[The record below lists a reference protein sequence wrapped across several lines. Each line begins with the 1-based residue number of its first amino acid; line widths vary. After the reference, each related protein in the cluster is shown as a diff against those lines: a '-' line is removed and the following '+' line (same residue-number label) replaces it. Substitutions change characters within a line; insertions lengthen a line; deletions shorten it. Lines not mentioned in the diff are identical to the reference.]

1 MSQGRQDQWALRAL
15 SDRSTWTAVDDT
27 ARAISSV
34 TNAAWPYAMVVRP
47 QTVLALLAGPTPPWP
62 PAPWQRAD
70 RGWLI
75 DRSLLAAAGDSQ
87 ARPSDTFVGLGSCD
101 GGALLVDLACAP
113 AVISITGDQDAA
125 RDLMRS
131 LVTQL
136 QTVPGNR
143 VLMTAG
149 PPSGRSGAPLHG
161 LSDPT
166 GQEASGPIEPTGPWT
181 FLASALPAPADVI
194 RLRARAANAGRMR
207 VLVLGSVTG
216 SRWSLVADASGGV
229 TADGLDLAA
238 SGLPAPRRGPERTRI
253 QVPSRAP
260 PALPSGAL
268 GPQHAKPQQPP
279 RQLPRAAPRKRPR
292 SVPFW
297 PDSDEDDEAW
307 LSRISLDN
315 PFTALSEEGQ
325 H

>member
-1 MSQGRQDQWALRAL
+1 MSQGRQGQWALQAL
-15 SDRSTWTAVDDT
+15 SDRSTWAAVDET
-27 ARAISSV
+27 ARGISSV

-47 QTVLALLAGPTPPWP
+47 QTVLALLAGPTLPWP

-75 DRSLLAAAGDSQ
+75 DRSLLAAAGDGQ

-113 AVISITGDQDAA
+113 TVISITGDQDAA

-136 QTVPGNR
+136 QAGSGTR

-149 PPSGRSGAPLHG
+149 PPSAGSGPPLHWP
-161 LSDPT
+161 SDLT
-166 GQEASGPIEPTGPWT
+166 GQEASRPGEPTRPWT
-181 FLASALPAPADVI
+181 FLVSALPGPADVV
-194 RLRARAANAGRMR
+194 RLRARAADAGRMR

-229 TADGLDLAA
+229 TVDGLDLAA
-238 SGLPAPRRGPERTRI
+238 SGLPATHRGPI
-253 QVPSRAP
+253 QVPSRVS
-260 PALPSGAL
+260 PALPSGAP
-268 GPQHAKPQQPP
+268 GPQHARPQPP
-279 RQLPRAAPRKRPR
+279 PRHSLRPAPRKRPR

-297 PDSDEDDEAW
+297 PDSDEDDETW

-315 PFTALSEEGQ
+315 PFAAQSEEGQ

>member
-1 MSQGRQDQWALRAL
+1 MSRGQQDQWALRAL
-15 SDRSTWTAVDDT
+15 SDRSTWAAVDDT

-34 TNAAWPYAMVVRP
+34 TDAAWAYAMVIRP
-47 QTVLALLAGPTPPWP
+47 QTVLALLAGPTLPWP

-75 DRSLLAAAGDSQ
+75 DRSLLASASDGQ
-87 ARPSDTFVGLGSCD
+87 TRPSDTFVGLGSCD

-136 QTVPGNR
+136 QAVPGNR

-149 PPSGRSGAPLHG
+149 PLSGVSGATLDWP
-161 LSDPT
+161 SDLT
-166 GQEASGPIEPTGPWT
+166 GQVASRPDEPAGQWT
-181 FLASALPAPADVI
+181 FLASALPSPADVI
-194 RLRARAANAGRMR
+194 RLRARAADADRMR

-238 SGLPAPRRGPERTRI
+238 FGLPAQHRRPI
-253 QVPSRAP
+253 QVPPRAS
-260 PALPSGAL
+260 PALPSGAP
-268 GPQHAKPQQPP
+268 GPQHARPQQPP
-279 RQLPRAAPRKRPR
+279 RHSPRAALRKRPR

-297 PDSDEDDEAW
+297 PDSDDDDETW

-315 PFTALSEEGQ
+315 PFAAQSKEGR